1 MVILGLPLI
10 DHTGFAGAASRYLGL
25 KTVMQLLGPMLLWNL
40 HDVGDVT
47 GSYTTDYAR
56 ILRAIYAFAHAPLFF
71 FSKGIVLFIFQIRIT
86 RTCWLPCK

>member
-25 KTVMQLLGPMLLWNL
+25 KTVMQLLGPML
-40 HDVGDVT
+40 
-47 GSYTTDYAR
+47 AR
-56 ILRAIYAFAHAPLFF
+56 SLFGRLKHQNICLILRAIYAFAHSL
-71 FSKGIVLFIFQIRIT
+71 KGILLFIFQIRIT

>member
-25 KTVMQLLGPMLLWNL
+25 KTVMQLLGPML
-40 HDVGDVT
+40 VT
-47 GSYTTDYAR
+47 
-56 ILRAIYAFAHAPLFF
+56 IYAFAHSL
-71 FSKGIVLFIFQIRIT
+71 KGILLFIFQIRIT